1 MISPNIN
8 GLILAG
14 GRSSR
19 MGFDKSLIRFHG
31 KYQQDYLHE
40 LLKLFCKA
48 VFISRKNPIYE
59 NDSVKPIYDQ
69 FAFEGPLNGILSA
82 FQTDSNI
89 PWLTVAVD
97 MPFIDRLAIQF
108 LLDRRDSSK
117 VATCFFNSNEKL
129 PEPLF
134 TIWEPSS
141 FPLLMRFTKEGKYSP
156 RDFLKETEVQMLVPP
171 DHVYLTNI
179 NSIKELEMHLK
190 QENESTG

>member
-1 MISPNIN
+1 MIRPTIN

-19 MGFDKSLIRFHG
+19 MGFDKSLIKFHE
-31 KYQQDYLHE
+31 KCQQDYLYD
-40 LLKLFCKA
+40 LLKLFCNA
-48 VFISRKNPIYE
+48 VFISRKNPFCE

-82 FQTDSNI
+82 FQMVSSI

-97 MPFIDRLAIQF
+97 MPLIDRSAIQF

-134 TIWEPSS
+134 TIWEPDS

-156 RDFLKETEVQMLVPP
+156 RDFLNENEVQMLVPP
-171 DHVYLTNI
+171 DHVFLTNI
-179 NSIKELEMHLK
+179 NSVKELNLLLK
-190 QENESTG
+190 Q